1 MESFRV
7 DPGVRIESDAHVE
20 SEIHVDP
27 GVHVPVPAPGETW
40 AVGAVILDA
49 QGRAFA
55 QKRGPDRRLFP
66 GRWDIVGGHV
76 EPGEALL
83 DALAR
88 EIEEETG
95 WLLRRVRRFLGLV
108 TWAGD
113 DGCGVRHEAD
123 YLVEVAGD
131 LAEPSLEWAKHS
143 AYGWFGPD
151 DLDALT
157 EVTEATKG
165 PAVPEGSGGAA
176 GAGGAGGGA
185 AGAGGAGGGAA
196 GSAEEESGGS
206 GDTMI
211 RDLVARALAAAVEP
225 PATSS

>member
-1 MESFRV
+1 MAGQTQSGIRKGTSLESFR
-7 DPGVRIESDAHVE
+7 I
-20 SEIHVDP
+20 DP

-40 AVGAVILDA
+40 AVGAVVLDA

-95 WLLRRVRRFLGLV
+95 WLLRRVRRFLGVV

-151 DLDALT
+151 DLDVLA
-157 EVTEATKG
+157 EVPEATKG
-165 PAVPEGSGGAA
+165 PAVPES
-176 GAGGAGGGA
+176 AGGAGSM
-185 AGAGGAGGGAA
+185 AGAGSTAGGAA
-196 GSAEEESGGS
+196 GSADEEGDGS

-211 RDLVARALAAAVEP
+211 RDLVARALAAAAES
-225 PATSS
+225 PATST